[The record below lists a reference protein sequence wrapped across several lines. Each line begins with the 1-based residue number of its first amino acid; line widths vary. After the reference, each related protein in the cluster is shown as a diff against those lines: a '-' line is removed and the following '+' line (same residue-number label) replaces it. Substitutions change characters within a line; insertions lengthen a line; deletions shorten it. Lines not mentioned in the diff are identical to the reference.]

1 MLATYV
7 KNGGKLYCHGHWTSP
22 MSVLRVR
29 YHALSTFLRQ
39 TGNKVNEEKK
49 RKRSTENGFHSR
61 LIT

>member
-7 KNGGKLYCHGHWTSP
+7 KNGGKLYCQGHWTSP

-29 YHALSTFLRQ
+29 CHTLSTFLRQ

-49 RKRSTENGFHSR
+49 ENDR
-61 LIT
+61 LKKDFIHDS